1 MLGGR
6 SATEQGAALM
16 STAATGLE
24 VLAPWSSVPG
34 WGIAANLIPPELIA
48 ARQIKSLRRLLAA
61 GIVGLLLIGGVGY
74 YLAAT
79 ENANA
84 AAQLVA
90 AQDETSLLLGQS
102 QGYADV
108 IAIQGTI
115 SEVKTRLAQVMGA
128 DVGLAALMGELSS
141 NLPATMII
149 TQESITISP
158 VAVAGSATAAA
169 DVTGLDT
176 SGLPRIG
183 TITITGTGQT
193 LDDLPDYL
201 DRLRALTGL
210 VDVLPVSNSLSGTS
224 GTEFNVTAG
233 LTNAALSHRYD
244 IGG

>member
-1 MLGGR
+1 MLVGR
-6 SATEQGAALM
+6 SATEQSAAPM
-16 STAATGLE
+16 PTKTTGVE
-24 VLAPWSSVPG
+24 MRAPWSSVPG

-79 ENANA
+79 ENASA

-90 AQDETSLLLGQS
+90 AQDDTSQLLGQS

-128 DVGLAALMGELSS
+128 DVDLAALMGELSS